1 MRKKDTRVVEKMLQQ
16 VKSKYNQ
23 YNLMLTSKNKGSR
36 LKKDINIQNNVLRKS
51 QLTYTVNDKYPI
63 TTKLTSEQ
71 NRKAVHD
78 AIEVFSNGEITL
90 Q

>member
-51 QLTYTVNDKYPI
+51 QLTYTVNDKSPI
-63 TTKLTSEQ
+63 TTKLTSER

>member
-1 MRKKDTRVVEKMLQQ
+1 
-16 VKSKYNQ
+16 
-23 YNLMLTSKNKGSR
+23 MLTSKNKGSR
-36 LKKDINIQNNVLRKS
+36 LKKDINIQNNVLQKS

-63 TTKLTSEQ
+63 TTKLTSER